1 MGFRIKRT
9 KRDVEEIPLSSTADI
24 AFLLIVFF
32 LAASALLEFR
42 GVVLPLPKKDA
53 PPMQVLKKN
62 LYRLKV
68 LRSGAYEHDGKA
80 ISVRQIQV
88 SMNEAYQG
96 NRDLIIS
103 VRVHPEAPV
112 DRIPRL
118 VLLVQQL
125 QIPRLSITAE

>member
-9 KRDVEEIPLSSTADI
+9 SRTVEEIPLSSTADI

-68 LRSGAYEHDGKA
+68 TRSGAYDHDGRA
-80 ISVRQIQV
+80 MDMEEIRT
-88 SMNEAYQG
+88 SMAEAYRG
-96 NRDLIIS
+96 NRELIIS

-125 QIPRLSITAE
+125 EIPRLSIGVE